1 MPTILLLEDD
11 ETLREVLEDALDEAG
26 YEVLSVA
33 SAAQAMELSESRE
46 FDGVISDIRMAG
58 SLDGLDVLARLK
70 EKQPDLPC
78 IVMTGFA
85 DELAPLRAA
94 TLRVDDY
101 LYKPFEVDELF
112 QSLQRARMSVQR
124 QAEYRAALAK
134 LLSQAASEDEL
145 APVRSTRQAALN
157 GLFVAVRSGMLDC
170 SQMLGHWDELED
182 LELAYIQLLRRPVPE
197 VGAAAALQEAYEQW
211 MVSLFSRTR
220 RPLPLPDKMD
230 PEAFKRFFLRVKAGD
245 VGPEDLGLAVCLR
258 TAPPE
263 RVQMFPGHQ
272 ALWAR
277 FWGPSPE

>member
-1 MPTILLLEDD
+1 VATILLLEDD

-26 YEVLSVA
+26 YEVVSAA
-33 SAAQAMELSESRE
+33 SAAEAIQLAESRE

-70 EKQPDLPC
+70 QKQPDLPC

-112 QSLQRARMSVQR
+112 QSLERARMSVER

-134 LLSQAASEDEL
+134 LLSQTASDDEL
-145 APVRSTRQAALN
+145 AGVRSTRQASLN

-170 SQMLGHWDELED
+170 QQMLGHWDELET
-182 LELAYIQLLRRPVPE
+182 LELAYLQLLRRSVPE
-197 VGAAAALQEAYEQW
+197 VGAAEALQEAYQQW
-211 MVSLFSRTR
+211 MTSLFSRAR
-220 RPLPLPDKMD
+220 RPLPSTEKMD
-230 PEAFKRFFLRVKAGD
+230 PETFKRFFGRVKTGQ

-258 TAPPE
+258 TAPAE
-263 RVQMFPGHQ
+263 RVQQFPGHQ
-272 ALWAR
+272 ALWAK
-277 FWGPSPE
+277 FWGP